1 MPEYYHIP
9 FLTLGSLVLKY
20 SDIFL
25 AGDYDEILVRY
36 RARMN
41 TELTE
46 LHG

>member
-1 MPEYYHIP
+1 VPEYYHIP

-25 AGDYDEILVRY
+25 AGDYDEILVR
-36 RARMN
+36 RTRMN
-41 TELTE
+41 TELME